1 MEDMSIAART
11 QLPTGTWHVDPV
23 HSRVEFAVKHL
34 GIATVR
40 GAFREFEGT
49 LDLDEGRAY
58 GTVKTASV
66 DTHHDKRDE
75 QLRSPDFFEVEEHPE
90 LRFESTEIRPLGEDT
105 FEIEGDL
112 TIRGLTNPIVLR
124 AELQGS
130 ETDPWG
136 NERIALEVTGKLD
149 RSDWGMTFNQV
160 LGSGNMLVS
169 ERVKL
174 QLDIATVK
182 QV

>member
-1 MEDMSIAART
+1 MSIAART
-11 QLPTGTWHVDPV
+11 QLPTGTWHVDPA
-23 HSRVEFAVKHL
+23 HSRIEFAVKHL

-40 GAFREFEGT
+40 GAFKEFEGT

-66 DTHHDKRDE
+66 DTNDDKRDE
-75 QLRSPDFFEVEEHPE
+75 HLRSPDFFEVVEHPK

-112 TIRGLTNPIVLR
+112 TIRGVTNPIVLR

-169 ERVKL
+169 DRVKL
-174 QLDIATVK
+174 QLDIAAVK

>member
-1 MEDMSIAART
+1 MSIAAGT
-11 QLPTGTWHVDPV
+11 QLPTGTWQVDPA
-23 HSRVEFAVKHL
+23 HSRIGFAVKHL

-49 LDLDEGRAY
+49 LDLDAGRAH

-66 DTHHDKRDE
+66 DTNDDKRDE
-75 QLRSPDFFEVEEHPE
+75 HLRSPDFFDVMAHSE
-90 LRFESTEIRPLGEDT
+90 LRFESTGFRPLGEDT
-105 FEIEGDL
+105 FEIHGAL
-112 TIRGLTNPIVLR
+112 TIRGVTNPIVLW

-136 NERIALEVTGKLD
+136 NERIALEVRGRLD
-149 RSDWGMTFNQV
+149 RSDWGMSFNQV

-169 ERVKL
+169 DRVKL
-174 QLDIATVK
+174 HLDIAAVK